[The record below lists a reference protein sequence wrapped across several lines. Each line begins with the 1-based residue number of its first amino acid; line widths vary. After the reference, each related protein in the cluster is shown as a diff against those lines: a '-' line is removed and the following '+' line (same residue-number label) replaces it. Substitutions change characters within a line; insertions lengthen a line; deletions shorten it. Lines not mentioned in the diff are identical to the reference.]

1 MNKEEIKEGEIAPDF
16 VATNENGETVRLT
29 DLKGKR
35 TVLYFY
41 PKDDTP
47 GCTKEACDFRDK
59 SSQITDKNTQIIGVS
74 PDNMESHKKFKD
86 KYNLKY
92 TLICDEQNEISRKY
106 DVYKLKK
113 MYGKEYMGIERST
126 FIIDESLRIQ
136 KIFRKVKVENH
147 INEIL
152 SNL

>member
-1 MNKEEIKEGEIAPDF
+1 MKYIS
-16 VATNENGETVRLT
+16 
-29 DLKGKR
+29 DL
-35 TVLYFY
+35 
-41 PKDDTP
+41 
-47 GCTKEACDFRDK
+47 
-59 SSQITDKNTQIIGVS
+59 Q
-74 PDNMESHKKFKD
+74 
-86 KYNLKY
+86 Y

-152 SNL
+152 SKL

>member
-1 MNKEEIKEGEIAPDF
+1 MSEEEIKEGEIAPDF
-16 VATNENGETVRLT
+16 VSTNENGETIRLT
-29 DLKGKR
+29 DLKGKKII
-35 TVLYFY
+35 LYFY

-59 SSQITDKNTQIIGVS
+59 SSQITDKNTQVIGVS

-86 KYNLKY
+86 KYNLQY
-92 TLICDEQNEISRKY
+92 TLICDEQNEISKKY

-126 FIIDESLRIQ
+126 FIIDETLRIQ

>member
-1 MNKEEIKEGEIAPDF
+1 MSEEEIKEGEIAPDF
-16 VATNENGETVRLT
+16 VSTNENGETIRLT
-29 DLKGKR
+29 DLKGKKII
-35 TVLYFY
+35 LYFY

-59 SSQITDKNTQIIGVS
+59 SSQITDKNTQVIGVS

-86 KYNLKY
+86 KYNLQY
-92 TLICDEQNEISRKY
+92 TLICDEQNEISKKY

>member
-1 MNKEEIKEGEIAPDF
+1 MKLKKNLKAPNFKLASTGKSTFELSKIKKNII
-16 VATNENGETVRLT
+16 
-29 DLKGKR
+29 
-35 TVLYFY
+35 LYFY

-86 KYNLKY
+86 KYNLQY
-92 TLICDEQNEISRKY
+92 ILICDEQNEISRKY

>member
-16 VATNENGETVRLT
+16 VATNEKGETVRLT

-59 SSQITDKNTQIIGVS
+59 SSHITDKNTQIIGVS

-86 KYNLKY
+86 KYNLQY

>member
-1 MNKEEIKEGEIAPDF
+1 MSEEEIREGELAPDF
-16 VATNENGETVRLT
+16 VSTNENGETIRLT
-29 DLKGKR
+29 DLKGKKII
-35 TVLYFY
+35 LYFY

-47 GCTKEACDFRDK
+47 ECTKEACDFRDK
-59 SSQITDKNTQIIGVS
+59 SSQITDKNTQVIGVS

-86 KYNLKY
+86 KYNLQY
-92 TLICDEQNEISRKY
+92 TLICDEQNEISKKY

>member
-1 MNKEEIKEGEIAPDF
+1 MSKEEVKEGEIAPDF
-16 VATNENGETVRLT
+16 VSTNENGESIKLT
-29 DLKGKR
+29 DLKGKKII
-35 TVLYFY
+35 LYFY

-74 PDNMESHKKFKD
+74 PDNMESHKKFKE
-86 KYNLKY
+86 KYNLQY
-92 TLICDEQNEISRKY
+92 TLICDEQNEISIKY

-136 KIFRKVKVENH
+136 KIFRKVKVDNH

>member
-16 VATNENGETVRLT
+16 VATNENGETIRLT
-29 DLKGKR
+29 DLKGKI

-86 KYNLKY
+86 KYNLQY

-147 INEIL
+147 INEIISKL
-152 SNL
+152 

>member
-1 MNKEEIKEGEIAPDF
+1 
-16 VATNENGETVRLT
+16 
-29 DLKGKR
+29 
-35 TVLYFY
+35 
-41 PKDDTP
+41 
-47 GCTKEACDFRDK
+47 
-59 SSQITDKNTQIIGVS
+59 
-74 PDNMESHKKFKD
+74 MESHKKFKE
-86 KYNLKY
+86 KYNLQY
-92 TLICDEQNEISRKY
+92 TLICDEQNEISKKY

-136 KIFRKVKVENH
+136 KIFRKVKVDNH

>member
-16 VATNENGETVRLT
+16 VATNENGETIRLT
-29 DLKGKR
+29 DLKGKI

-86 KYNLKY
+86 KYNLQY

-136 KIFRKVKVENH
+136 KIFRKLYKEKF
-147 INEIL
+147 
-152 SNL
+152 

>member
-16 VATNENGETVRLT
+16 VATNENGETIRLT
-29 DLKGKR
+29 DLKGKI

-59 SSQITDKNTQIIGVS
+59 SSQITDKNTQVIGVS

-86 KYNLKY
+86 KYNLQY
-92 TLICDEQNEISRKY
+92 TLICDEQNEISKKY

>member
-1 MNKEEIKEGEIAPDF
+1 MSEKEIREGEIAPDF
-16 VATNENGETVRLT
+16 VSTNENGETIRLT
-29 DLKGKR
+29 DLKGKKII
-35 TVLYFY
+35 LYFY

-59 SSQITDKNTQIIGVS
+59 SSQITDKNTQVIGVS

-86 KYNLKY
+86 KYNLQY
-92 TLICDEQNEISRKY
+92 TLICDEQNEISKKY

-126 FIIDESLRIQ
+126 FIIDETLRIQ

>member
-1 MNKEEIKEGEIAPDF
+1 MSEEEIREGEIAPDF
-16 VATNENGETVRLT
+16 VSTNENGETIRLT
-29 DLKGKR
+29 DLKGKKII
-35 TVLYFY
+35 LYFY

-59 SSQITDKNTQIIGVS
+59 SSQITDKNTQVIGVS

-86 KYNLKY
+86 KYNLQY
-92 TLICDEQNEISRKY
+92 TLICDEQNEISKKY

>member
-1 MNKEEIKEGEIAPDF
+1 
-16 VATNENGETVRLT
+16 
-29 DLKGKR
+29 
-35 TVLYFY
+35 
-41 PKDDTP
+41 
-47 GCTKEACDFRDK
+47 
-59 SSQITDKNTQIIGVS
+59 
-74 PDNMESHKKFKD
+74 
-86 KYNLKY
+86 
-92 TLICDEQNEISRKY
+92 
-106 DVYKLKK
+106 

>member
-16 VATNENGETVRLT
+16 VATNENGETIRLT
-29 DLKGKR
+29 DLKGKI

-86 KYNLKY
+86 KYNLQY
-92 TLICDEQNEISRKY
+92 TLICDEQSEISRKY

>member
-59 SSQITDKNTQIIGVS
+59 SSHITDKNTQIIGVS

-86 KYNLKY
+86 KYNLQY

>member
-1 MNKEEIKEGEIAPDF
+1 MSEEEIREGELAPDF
-16 VATNENGETVRLT
+16 VSTNENGETIRLT
-29 DLKGKR
+29 DLKGKKII
-35 TVLYFY
+35 LYFY

-59 SSQITDKNTQIIGVS
+59 SSQITDKNTQVIGVS

-86 KYNLKY
+86 KYNLQY
-92 TLICDEQNEISRKY
+92 TLICDEQNEISKKY

>member
-16 VATNENGETVRLT
+16 VATNENGETIRLT
-29 DLKGKR
+29 DLKGKI

-86 KYNLKY
+86 KYNLQY

-152 SNL
+152 SKL

>member
-86 KYNLKY
+86 KYNLQY

>member
-16 VATNENGETVRLT
+16 VATNENGETIRLT

-86 KYNLKY
+86 KYNLQY

-152 SNL
+152 SKL